1 MKNFLIIFFSSAC
14 LCLSSVYCS
23 AQQEKNF
30 IIDQSGILD
39 TAQRKKL
46 NDLFINHEKNTT
58 NQIVL
63 LTTDSFYPDSTIET
77 YTFEKFDSMGIGRK
91 DIDNGVLIVFSLP
104 LRKVRIETGLGTAKV
119 LTDSIAKNIIDLIMI
134 PQFKQQKYFEGLW
147 DASLAITTFLEKPE
161 NKIK

>member
-1 MKNFLIIFFSSAC
+1 MKKFLVIFFSVAC
-14 LCLSSVYCS
+14 LYLISVCFS

-30 IIDQSGILD
+30 VIDQSGILD
-39 TAQRKKL
+39 SGQRKKL

-63 LTTDSFYPDSTIET
+63 LTTDTFYPDSTIEG
-77 YTFEKFDSMGIGRK
+77 YALEKFNSMGIGRK
-91 DIDNGVLIVFSLP
+91 DIDNGVLIVFSSP

-119 LTDSIAKNIIDLIMI
+119 LTDSIAKNIIDSIMI